1 MKEGAFLYLRVT
13 GEDLDFSSITK
24 MTGMPPSVTFKKGN
38 STKNNHI
45 IFVLTED
52 CWQADY
58 EIPTEQSLE
67 DAIDCFLPAL
77 INEADHFEWS
87 DNISAELWI
96 SVYPEGRYTSIQLS
110 EKILKKLTA
119 LNIKLGI
126 AITGLVDFYGEK

>member
-13 GEDLDFSSITK
+13 GKNLDFSSITK
-24 MTGMPPSVTFKKGN
+24 ITGMTPSVTFKKGN

-45 IFVLTED
+45 NYVQTED

-58 EIPTEQSLE
+58 EIPTEQTLE
-67 DAIDCFLPAL
+67 DAIDCFLPAH
-77 INEADHFEWS
+77 IDEAEHFEWPDS
-87 DNISAELWI
+87 ISAELWI
-96 SVYPEGRYTSIQLS
+96 SVYPEERYTSIQLS
-110 EKILKKLTA
+110 ERMLKKLTA